1 MGTKS
6 IPMAITESE
15 LADIERTL
23 QERPDGVSMGDL
35 VGPDAS
41 ENKRR
46 AMRVRLAKL
55 IEADRARSEGEK
67 RWTRY
72 FAATRYAESS
82 PAMPPLREYEAPFD
96 SSNGEALA
104 AISTIPL
111 SSEGREIQRLV
122 SRPQTERTPTGYRRG
137 FLSSYRPNVTAYLA
151 EAERRHLTA
160 IGITGSD
167 QPAGTYARQILSRLL
182 IDLSWNSS
190 RLEGNTYSLLDTLV
204 LLERGESAEGKTAK
218 ETQMILNHK
227 EAIEYL
233 VDDVNEAGFNRHTIL
248 NLHALLSNNLLP
260 DPMMQGRLRRNIVG
274 IGGSVYTPLS
284 TPAVIEEC
292 FAELLAKA
300 DAIEDPF
307 EQSFFVS
314 IHLPYL
320 QAFEDVNKRV
330 SRLAA
335 NIPFFQRNLS
345 PVSFIDVSEDAY
357 VQGMLGVY
365 ELNRTELAR
374 DVFIWSYERSARRYA
389 AIRQS
394 IGEPDQFR
402 LRYRE
407 ELRDAISQ
415 IIRQKRGKPSAS
427 RFLSAFAGERIPAQD
442 RARFKET
449 AETELIGLHEGNFA
463 RYRVRP
469 SEFFAWKA
477 EWEA

>member
-1 MGTKS
+1 
-6 IPMAITESE
+6 MAITEQE
-15 LADIERTL
+15 LADVERAL
-23 QERPDGVSMGDL
+23 HDRPDGVSMSDL
-35 VGPDAS
+35 VGPGAS
-41 ENKRR
+41 EAKRR
-46 AMRVRLAKL
+46 SMRLRLNKL
-55 IEADRARSEGEK
+55 IDAGRARSEGER

-72 FAATRYAESS
+72 FAVPSA
-82 PAMPPLREYEAPFD
+82 EAPPGIRQPPPTPRPLQQLD
-96 SSNGEALA
+96 LLSPEDALATLA
-104 AISTIPL
+104 AIPL
-111 SSEGREIQRLV
+111 SPAGKEIQRLV
-122 SRPQTERTPTGYRRG
+122 SRPQTERTPVGYNRG
-137 FLSSYRPNVTAYLA
+137 FLSSYQPNVTAYLSD
-151 EAERRHLTA
+151 AERQHLA
-160 IGITGSD
+160 SVGITGPD

-204 LLERGESAEGKTAK
+204 LLERGRSAEGKTAK

-233 VDDVNEAGFNRHTIL
+233 VDDVSEAGFNRFTIL

-260 DPMMQGRLRRNIVG
+260 DPMMQGRLRQNIVG

-300 DAIEDPF
+300 DAIQNPF

-314 IHLPYL
+314 VHLPYL

-335 NIPFFQRNLS
+335 NIPFFKRNLS
-345 PVSFIDVSEDAY
+345 PVSFIDVPEEAY

-374 DVFIWSYERSARRYA
+374 DVFIWSYERSSRRYA
-389 AIRQS
+389 AIQQS
-394 IGEPDQFR
+394 IGEPDQLR

-407 ELRDAISQ
+407 EMRDLVSG
-415 IIRQKRGKPSAS
+415 IIRDKMGKAAAS
-427 RFLSAFAGERIPAQD
+427 RRVAAFARQSIPTED
-442 RARFKET
+442 RQRFVEL
-449 AETELIGLHEGNFA
+449 TEIELVGLHEGNFA

-477 EWEA
+477 AWEA